1 MTELLTVLA
10 IIFIVAG
17 PFLLVGNFLRLPT
30 APALIV
36 AGLAAS
42 PFIDQTLKL
51 EIAQL
56 GIALLV
62 FTFAARIQTTDV
74 QTVVADTEVVA
85 LGQMVVTGALGLG
98 AGFLLGLQ
106 FDQAIFLGIAAALS
120 SSIVG
125 STLFLAGELDLV
137 HDQLSES
144 IHSVQDFTG
153 LFLLLVVGAGTFVL
167 DPIANQLGYGV
178 MLLLL
183 GALINRH
190 VFVQIGRFSGGAAEP
205 MLIGTVALLVV
216 FLGAAEF
223 VGIPIVVGAFA
234 AGIAVHHDPVEYSGM
249 INGLGSIND
258 FFAAVFFITVGSL
271 VTLPTPNVILM
282 TLAIV
287 VLAGIVKPAITIALL
302 MYKGYERRT
311 ATLTAFNLDQV
322 GEFALIIAIQALFLG
337 LLVQSVF
344 DAIILA
350 AAITLVTSSFT
361 RHYDEEVYRVLAD
374 HGLLGDHG
382 KTVERWSDVPE
393 DLTDHVVI
401 VGYGRHGT
409 QLVET
414 CEEHGQPYVVIE
426 SNPAGI
432 EELRSGCEAYVFGDV
447 IETET
452 VEKARLTDARLVIS
466 TADWRPVN
474 EHMVT
479 FTDQV
484 DVIVRTKDRTSAREF
499 LDRGAFYVCVSDLLA
514 ADHLEERFESLIEGD
529 HEKGGQRGR
538 APASRDDRRT
548 GEPTFPDKL
557 GSASGERTWD

>member
-17 PFLLVGNFLRLPT
+17 PFLLIGNFLRLPT

-74 QTVVADTEVVA
+74 ETVVADTEVVA
-85 LGQMVVTGALGLG
+85 LGQLAVTGALGYG
-98 AGFLLGLQ
+98 AGLLLGLQ
-106 FDQAIFLGIAAALS
+106 DDQAIFLGITAALS

-125 STLFLAGELDLV
+125 STLFLAGEQDLV

-144 IHSVQDFTG
+144 IHSVQDFAG
-153 LFLLLVVGAGTFVL
+153 LLLLLVVSAGTFVL
-167 DPIANQLGYGV
+167 DPIANQIGYGV
-178 MLLLL
+178 ILLLL
-183 GALINRH
+183 AAVINRH
-190 VFVQIGRFSGGAAEP
+190 LFGAIGRFSGGADEP

-249 INGLGSIND
+249 TNGLESVND

-271 VTLPTPNVILM
+271 VALPTVDVVLK
-282 TLAIV
+282 TLVLV
-287 VLAGIVKPAITIALL
+287 VLAGIVKPAITIVLL

-337 LLVQSVF
+337 VLVGPVF

-361 RHYDEEVYRVLAD
+361 RYYDERVYRTLAEY
-374 HGLLGDHG
+374 GLLGDHG
-382 KTVERWSDVPE
+382 KTVERWSSVPE
-393 DLTDHVVI
+393 NLADHIVI
-401 VGYGRHGT
+401 VGYGRHGRR
-409 QLVET
+409 LVEV

-426 SNPAGI
+426 SNPALI
-432 EELRSGCEAYVFGDV
+432 EDLQRDCEAYVYGDL
-447 IETET
+447 IERVTI
-452 VEKARLTDARLVIS
+452 EKAGLTDARMVIS
-466 TADWRPVN
+466 TADSRPVN
-474 EHMVT
+474 EHLVS
-479 FTDQV
+479 FADRI

-499 LDRGAFYVCVSDLLA
+499 LERGAFYVSISDLLA
-514 ADHLEERFESLIEGD
+514 ADRLEERFEGLIDGEYD
-529 HEKGGQRGR
+529 PETLREE
-538 APASRDDRRT
+538 PAMTFDAHGVVPRHSTDD
-548 GEPTFPDKL
+548 
-557 GSASGERTWD
+557 

>member
-17 PFLLVGNFLRLPT
+17 PFLLIGNLLRLPT

-62 FTFAARIQTTDV
+62 FTFAARIQVRDV

-85 LGQMVVTGALGLG
+85 LGQLAVTGALGFG
-98 AGFLLGLQ
+98 AGLLLGLQ
-106 FDQAIFLGIAAALS
+106 DDQAIFLGIAAALS

-125 STLFLAGELDLV
+125 STLFLAGEQDLV

-153 LFLLLVVGAGTFVL
+153 LLLLLVVSAGTFAL

-183 GALINRH
+183 AAAINRH
-190 VFVQIGRFSGGAAEP
+190 LFGAIGRFSGGADEP
-205 MLIGTVALLVV
+205 MLIGTVAFLVL

-234 AGIAVHHDPVEYSGM
+234 AGIAVHHDPVQYSGM
-249 INGLGSIND
+249 INGLESVND

-271 VTLPTPNVILM
+271 VALPTVDVVLM

-337 LLVQSVF
+337 ILVGPVF

-361 RHYDEEVYRVLAD
+361 RYYDEPVYRTLAKY
-374 HGLLGDHG
+374 GLLGDHG
-382 KTVERWSDVPE
+382 KTVERWSSVPE
-393 DLTDHVVI
+393 KLADHVVI
-401 VGYGRHGT
+401 VGYGRHGRR
-409 QLVET
+409 LVEV
-414 CEEHGQPYVVIE
+414 CEEHGQSYVVIE
-426 SNPAGI
+426 SNPALI
-432 EELRSGCEAYVFGDV
+432 EDLQRDCEAYVYGDLV
-447 IETET
+447 ERETI
-452 VEKARLTDARLVIS
+452 EKAGLTDARMVIS
-466 TADWRPVN
+466 TADSRPVN
-474 EHMVT
+474 DRVVS
-479 FTDQV
+479 FADRV
-484 DVIVRTKDRTSAREF
+484 DVIVRTNDRASAREY
-499 LDRGAFYVCVSDLLA
+499 LERGAFYVSVSDLLA
-514 ADHLEERFESLIEGD
+514 ADRLEERLEGLIDGEYD
-529 HEKGGQRGR
+529 PETLREE
-538 APASRDDRRT
+538 PARTYDAHGVVPRHSTDD
-548 GEPTFPDKL
+548 
-557 GSASGERTWD
+557 